1 MVDALLPASGVRTAQ
16 LESTGESLRNSRLSI
31 AFWLI
36 GIVLALLQAWHNHNF
51 INADGISY
59 LDMSDGIVTGDWSR
73 LINGTWSPLYP
84 VLLGVAARELKPSA
98 YWEFAV
104 VHVVNVFCFIFA
116 FACFEFLLRSIVR
129 RRDSAGPDGYAPM
142 PIWACVILG
151 YTLFLWASL
160 KLLTVTRTMPDI
172 LMSAFLYL
180 GMGLLVLIKHGQS
193 SFRTHAALGLAL
205 GFGYLA
211 KTAMF
216 PLGVLMLAMALF
228 FGGGLRK
235 TVARVLV
242 AFSILVVVAG
252 PYIVALSR
260 VERRPTLG
268 ESATVTH
275 LQDLDKAGPS
285 VYWQDLGSAGGKFV
299 HPPRKIFDNPPAYE
313 FARPLAVTQPLWYDP
328 SYWVE
333 GARPRF
339 HLRSQYA
346 ALRRNFDVYAQVFSR
361 LGGPVVGL
369 LILFFL
375 VGAKY
380 TLKAFAKFWPL
391 WALAVTAL
399 GMYMA
404 IHVEERY
411 IGAFIVLLW
420 LGMFCGLNIPTKGTG
435 RLLAGMVAG
444 IALTLAVS
452 VAPVAYE
459 SNPDVSPEQWPS
471 GGNWSFEVA
480 SALQRLGI
488 RSHDHVARISPFG
501 ADGWARLARVTI
513 VAEVQMTAADD
524 FWCATPEAQEALLH
538 AFAAAGAKAVVAPIR
553 RAPLPIGWTKLGDT
567 GFAAYMLS

>member
-1 MVDALLPASGVRTAQ
+1 
-16 LESTGESLRNSRLSI
+16 
-31 AFWLI
+31 
-36 GIVLALLQAWHNHNF
+36 
-51 INADGISY
+51 
-59 LDMSDGIVTGDWSR
+59 
-73 LINGTWSPLYP
+73 
-84 VLLGVAARELKPSA
+84 
-98 YWEFAV
+98 
-104 VHVVNVFCFIFA
+104 
-116 FACFEFLLRSIVR
+116 
-129 RRDSAGPDGYAPM
+129 
-142 PIWACVILG
+142 
-151 YTLFLWASL
+151 
-160 KLLTVTRTMPDI
+160 
-172 LMSAFLYL
+172 
-180 GMGLLVLIKHGQS
+180 
-193 SFRTHAALGLAL
+193 
-205 GFGYLA
+205 
-211 KTAMF
+211 
-216 PLGVLMLAMALF
+216 
-228 FGGGLRK
+228 
-235 TVARVLV
+235 
-242 AFSILVVVAG
+242 
-252 PYIVALSR
+252 
-260 VERRPTLG
+260 
-268 ESATVTH
+268 
-275 LQDLDKAGPS
+275 
-285 VYWQDLGSAGGKFV
+285 
-299 HPPRKIFDNPPAYE
+299 
-313 FARPLAVTQPLWYDP
+313 
-328 SYWVE
+328 
-333 GARPRF
+333 
-339 HLRSQYA
+339 
-346 ALRRNFDVYAQVFSR
+346 VFSR

-471 GGNWSFEVA
+471 GGNRSFEVA

-513 VAEVQMTAADD
+513 IAEVQMTAADD